1 MIAFAPVNH
10 GLAYPI
16 GHLLTAPECSIR
28 SSFLGCFKPK
38 GQPSD
43 MQRLR
48 PERRVG
54 ALNRVKALFARAD
67 LLTLIYP
74 GFQLSCGPQQSHPGP
89 DELKIGVLESVVF
102 FE

>member
-1 MIAFAPVNH
+1 MKV
-10 GLAYPI
+10 
-16 GHLLTAPECSIR
+16 R

-38 GQPSD
+38 GQPPD
-43 MQRLR
+43 MQWIG

-54 ALNRVKALFARAD
+54 ALNRVKALSARWH

-74 GFQLSCGPQQSHPGP
+74 GFQLSCGPKQPHAGL
-89 DELKIGVLESVVF
+89 DELKVGVLKSIVF

>member
-1 MIAFAPVNH
+1 MIAFAPVNR

-16 GHLLTAPECSIR
+16 GHLCDASVQLR
-28 SSFLGCFKPK
+28 NSFLGCSKPK
-38 GQPSD
+38 ARFGIAQC
-43 MQRLR
+43 LG

-89 DELKIGVLESVVF
+89 NELKIGVL
-102 FE
+102 